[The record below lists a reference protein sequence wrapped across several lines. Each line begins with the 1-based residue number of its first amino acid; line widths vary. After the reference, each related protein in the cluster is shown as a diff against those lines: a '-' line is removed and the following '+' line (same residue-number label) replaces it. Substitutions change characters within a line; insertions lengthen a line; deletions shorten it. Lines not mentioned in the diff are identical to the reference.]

1 MKIFKKKIQK
11 IIILN
16 LLAMMALS
24 FFCVNSVFASTM
36 TDGQTELMP
45 MNAVPVVK
53 TDFNSLVVL
62 QEAAAEQCQATLPLI
77 QTSSFSG
84 DNAAVDHAPVQTPAA
99 DEMACC
105 RDRSHYPEA
114 IGQDNNHHLPTV
126 CLDLGYSS
134 TLNTESYSTVK
145 YQKVSVNISPPGDIA
160 LDTIVIRE

>member
-1 MKIFKKKIQK
+1 
-11 IIILN
+11 
-16 LLAMMALS
+16 
-24 FFCVNSVFASTM
+24 
-36 TDGQTELMP
+36 
-45 MNAVPVVK
+45 
-53 TDFNSLVVL
+53 
-62 QEAAAEQCQATLPLI
+62 LI